1 MKFKVNAKF
10 ILSGEHAV
18 IRGAKAIAFPA
29 TNYEMKLFASKRQ
42 ENKRYPMPVEFKN
55 NFEDIIKF
63 VNSKFNLDILSEY
76 SFRVESDIPVSCGFG
91 SSAAISV
98 LISKFISQTYNIK
111 NEIDLAIEIE
121 NLLHGKSSGLD
132 VYAIYFNKPII
143 FQIIEKQCFY
153 EFIEPAFTPKFRIFM
168 VDSEKNTRECISLVN
183 TLLSTN
189 FSSAK
194 KLDSQMNLATN
205 KCIYGIR
212 NGDITM
218 LADGINLAAKC
229 FDNWGLI
236 TQKMKSKI
244 LEIYRN
250 GAIACKPIGSGGGG
264 GILAL
269 FE

>member
-1 MKFKVNAKF
+1 MQFKVNAKF

-29 TNYEMKLFASKRQ
+29 TNYEMKLIVSRQ
-42 ENKRYPMPVEFKN
+42 KETLHYSMPVKFKN
-55 NFEDIIKF
+55 NIENIIKF
-63 VNSKFNLDILSEY
+63 ANSKFNLDILSEY
-76 SFRVESDIPVSCGFG
+76 SFKVESNIPVSCGFG

-98 LISKFISQTYNIK
+98 LISKFISQTYNIE

-132 VYAIYFNKPII
+132 VYAIYYNKPII
-143 FQIIEKQCFY
+143 FQIIGTQCFY

-168 VDSEKNTRECISLVN
+168 VDSEKTTRECISLVN
-183 TLLSTN
+183 TLFSTN
-189 FSSAK
+189 LNSAK
-194 KLDSQMNLATN
+194 RLDSQMNLATN
-205 KCIYGIR
+205 KCIYGIQ
-212 NGDITM
+212 NNDILT
-218 LADGINLAAKC
+218 LADGINLAARC
-229 FDNWGLI
+229 FDDWGLI
-236 TQKMKSKI
+236 TPKMKSKI